1 MLPLETVKNYLN
13 IDFADND
20 AYISLLISVVNDR
33 AVSITG
39 IQESGLFNQ
48 EVNNAMLED
57 IAFMYQNRGDAS
69 SVNIGSIATYRRY
82 SPRPM
87 F

>member
-20 AYISLLISVVNDR
+20 AYISSLISVANDR

-48 EVNNAMLED
+48 DINNAMLED
-57 IAFMYQNRGDAS
+57 IAFTYQNRGDAS
-69 SVNIGSIATYRRY
+69 KVNTGSIATYRRY
-82 SPRPM
+82 STRPM